1 MTIAPLID
9 HEQKRL
15 DALARYEVLNTEA
28 EEDFDAITRLLSS
41 ICETPIALI
50 SLADRDRQWFK
61 STCGLDIKESPR
73 DVALCSYVIAQTE
86 PLVIEDTTRDPRF
99 SRNPMVIAEPKVRFY
114 AGAPLITPDNYVV
127 GTLCAI
133 DTHPKTFSANQLS
146 ALETLARHVVVLLE
160 LRLQLRETRRLND
173 ELLKSQREAALAN
186 EYKARFFA
194 NINHEMRTPLSA
206 VIGFNRRL
214 QKRIANDAVPSYVPE
229 GLSMIESASR
239 QLNALVDQVLDM
251 SKLEAGKMQLEIRPF
266 DLRRLLQSVLA
277 TISVHAEECKVQLD
291 LQVMPGVPSQ
301 LRGDD
306 NKIAQ
311 VLLNLLS
318 NAVKFTPPGKHV
330 VLICRCDNN
339 TLLLRVVDEG
349 IGIPWEDRERI
360 FLPFEQASNHGQ
372 TNVKG
377 TGLGLS
383 IVKGIVDLMQA
394 SIQVSNNDHG
404 GSTFTLRLPLDV

>member
-1 MTIAPLID
+1 MTIAPFID
-9 HEQKRL
+9 NEQQRL

-61 STCGLDIKESPR
+61 SACGLDIKESPR
-73 DVALCSYVIAQTE
+73 DVALCSYVIEQPE

-99 SRNPMVIAEPKVRFY
+99 SRNPMVVAEPKVRFY

-133 DTHPKTFSANQLS
+133 DTRPKTFSANQLN

-160 LRLQLRETRRLND
+160 LRLKLRETRRLNE
-173 ELLKSQREAALAN
+173 ELLRSQREAARAN
-186 EYKARFFA
+186 ESKARFFA

-214 QKRIANDAVPSYVPE
+214 QKRIANDTVPSYVHE
-229 GLSMIESASR
+229 GLGMIDSASQR
-239 QLNALVDQVLDM
+239 LNELVDQVLDM
-251 SKLEAGKMQLEIRPF
+251 SKLEAGKMQLEMRPF
-266 DLRRLLQSVLA
+266 DLRRLLQSVLV
-277 TISVHAEECKVQLD
+277 TISVRAEECNVRLE
-291 LQVMPGVPSQ
+291 LNVLPGVPHQ
-301 LRGDD
+301 LEGDD

-318 NAVKFTPPGKHV
+318 NAVKFTPPGKQV
-330 VLICRCDNN
+330 VLTCSCENHA
-339 TLLLRVVDEG
+339 LMFWVADEG
-349 IGIPWEDRERI
+349 IGIPQEDRERI

-383 IVKGIVDLMQA
+383 IVKGMVDLMHG
-394 SIQVSNNDHG
+394 SIQVNTNDQG
-404 GSTFTLRLPLDV
+404 GSTFSCVLPIDV